1 MKNLTYNV
9 NSTIRLTVRGTLK
22 YDSDNNNK
30 FSISYIDDND
40 EEVIEEADKFLKDFL
55 DTNMTLIVEMRN
67 SADTTD
73 EFVSSISNE

>member
-73 EFVSSISNE
+73 EFVSNINND